1 MTRKEFVFK
10 VGELLHAA
18 KPNLMYCRLA
28 TGSDI
33 VRENTDE
40 LSWSQ
45 RYPQIVASEYDEW
58 VVVMC
63 ENGYKYYVPVSAN
76 SLAAIAEAV
85 FKYTIDK

>member
-10 VGELLHAA
+10 VGELLSIA
-18 KPNLMYCRLA
+18 KPNLMYCMLK

-33 VRENTDE
+33 VREHAEDPT
-40 LSWSQ
+40 WSQ
-45 RYPQIVASEYDEW
+45 RSPQIVASEYDEW
-58 VVVMC
+58 VVVTC
-63 ENGYKYYVPVSAN
+63 ENGYQYFVPVSAN